1 MVAYYFATHLLI
13 PKVIYKVSNFMTN
26 KEIFNQDID
35 SIVNAI
41 DQEAPNF
48 AGKTILMS
56 GGAGFLRNYLVS
68 ALLKLN
74 DVLLKNQPCKVI
86 VMDNFITGS
95 SLSENLKENPNFEFI
110 EHDVRK
116 PIPENIK
123 ADFLIH
129 AAGLASPYYY
139 RKFPLETIEVAVN
152 GTQNFLEFAKRIKAK
167 SMLYFSS
174 SEVYGD
180 PDPNFIP
187 TPETYWGNVSQIGPR
202 ACYDESKRLGETLCM
217 TYYQLYNVPIKI
229 VRPFNVYGPGMKVN
243 DYRVIPTFMVKAVKG
258 EHLPVH
264 DRGNQTRTFCY
275 ITDAIQGFLKVLASD
290 KNGEVYNVGKN
301 NEEIN
306 MVGLANIISGLANNK
321 AQAQLIAYPES
332 YPAGEPQRRCPDLT
346 KIKKELGYNPA
357 VSLKTGLTRTLAWYK
372 NLLNE

>member
-1 MVAYYFATHLLI
+1 
-13 PKVIYKVSNFMTN
+13 MTN
-26 KEIFNQDID
+26 QEIFKQDID
-35 SIVNAI
+35 SVASSLEK
-41 DQEAPNF
+41 EAPVF
-48 AGKTILMS
+48 AGQTILMS
-56 GGAGFLRNYLVS
+56 GGAGFLGNYIVS
-68 ALLKLN
+68 TFLRLNETLLKSN
-74 DVLLKNQPCKVI
+74 PCKVI

-95 SLSENLKENPNFEFI
+95 KTNLSDEIKKNPNFQFI

-152 GTQNFLEFAKRIKAK
+152 GTQNFLKFAKEAKAK

-187 TPETYWGNVSQIGPR
+187 TPENYWGNVSQIGPR

-217 TYYQLYNVPIKI
+217 TYHQLYNVPVKI

-243 DYRVIPTFMVKAVKG
+243 DYRVIPTFMVRAIKG

-275 ITDAIQGFLKVLASD
+275 IADATQGFLKILASS
-290 KNGEVYNVGKN
+290 KNGEVYNVGRE

-306 MVGLANIISGLANNK
+306 MVGLATIISELAANK
-321 AQAQLIAYPES
+321 TQVQLVAYPES

-346 KIKKELGYNPA
+346 KIKKELDYKPA
-357 VSLKTGLTRTLAWYK
+357 VDLKTGLARTLSWYK
-372 NLLNE
+372 NTLQEDGVEVPTTMV